1 MRWAAH
7 QNDVVEHPALSL
19 GTRRV
24 VKRRMCVTEC
34 KRVIQTNVQAS
45 GFSRSSKGETRR
57 LIGDVHD
64 WGYIRAN
71 AAHQLDANT
80 EASGHSHMAGNSHVD
95 YGGTIYRGAN

>member
-7 QNDVVEHPALSL
+7 QNDSLAFRNTHPALNH
-19 GTRRV
+19 TA
-24 VKRRMCVTEC
+24 CTEGQ
-34 KRVIQTNVQAS
+34 RWVLDNIIQTNVQAS

-57 LIGDVHD
+57 LISDVHD

-71 AAHQLDANT
+71 AVHQFDANT

-95 YGGTIYRGAN
+95 YGDSIYRGTD